1 MRIKPR
7 ERSKLNWDDKL
18 TIEING
24 DRPQCAAIRIEPDHR
39 VPTLFLTGNSTV
51 VDQDEEP
58 WASWG
63 QMIPRFFD
71 AEVCF
76 ANYAESGECAD
87 TFIRAGRLKKALS
100 QMKPGDYM
108 FMEFGHNDQKQ
119 KGPGRGAYY
128 SFATSLKTFIDE
140 VRQCGGHPVLVTPTC
155 RRAFKDGKIQP
166 THADYPDAVH
176 WVAEREQVPLIDLQE
191 MTRVLFE
198 ALGEE
203 GSKRAFVHYPAGTYP
218 GQDKALADNTVDIE
232 TSEGIIA
239 IAENDNALVIN
250 SLGMKEYQ
258 ILQNTTSQVAL
269 TLFKSTGVLGRDD
282 LAWRPGRASGINNTV
297 VYTPEAQLH
306 KPLIFNLMPCIYAD
320 VAGFSSGLVRVQEGM
335 DSVRRYG
342 YVDTLGQ
349 VVIPLKYD
357 YARDFSEGM
366 AVVAKGEWSGKSGYG
381 KRDFEFTGKYGFID
395 RRGNEVIAPIYDGAA
410 DFSEVLAAVGQ
421 MGKYYVRW
429 GFIDAAGTLV
439 IPCKYYEVS
448 SFRNGRAVV
457 CIVSGGALKYGSI
470 DRNGREILPCIY
482 DWVQHTPFGT
492 TWVGEGEDFASRA
505 CTLLDVSGK
514 PLIDYKVYQVNP
526 SGKFGHASAAVP
538 DSTGLLRFGVLDGR
552 GRVIVPFEYDDITI
566 FSEWDSAAAAYVER
580 GIAEVKGKKYPFAL
594 RRGE

>member
-1 MRIKPR
+1 MKTIFAGLLLLMATSIGAQEQARTFQLADAPRYSEETGYGYDLAATPEKGSKAPFFFSVRVPDGNYKVTVRLGSKKQAGVTTVRGESRRLFVENLPTRKGQFVDETFVINKRNPRISDKESVHIKPR
-7 ERSKLNWDDKL
+7 EKTKLNWDDKL

-24 DRPQCAAIRIEPDHR
+24 ERPQCAAIRIEPDHR

-140 VRQCGGHPVLVTPTC
+140 VRQRGGHPVLVTPTC

-203 GSKRAFVHYPAGTYP
+203 GSKRAFVHYPTGTYP
-218 GQDKALADNTVDIE
+218 GQDKALADNTHFNPYGAYQIARCVIE
-232 TSEGIIA
+232 
-239 IAENDNALVIN
+239 
-250 SLGMKEYQ
+250 GMKQARLPFVDHLREDVQ
-258 ILQNTTSQVAL
+258 P
-269 TLFKSTGVLGRDD
+269 F
-282 LAWRPGRASGINNTV
+282 RPS
-297 VYTPEAQLH
+297 
-306 KPLIFNLMPCIYAD
+306 
-320 VAGFSSGLVRVQEGM
+320 
-335 DSVRRYG
+335 
-342 YVDTLGQ
+342 
-349 VVIPLKYD
+349 
-357 YARDFSEGM
+357 
-366 AVVAKGEWSGKSGYG
+366 
-381 KRDFEFTGKYGFID
+381 
-395 RRGNEVIAPIYDGAA
+395 
-410 DFSEVLAAVGQ
+410 
-421 MGKYYVRW
+421 
-429 GFIDAAGTLV
+429 
-439 IPCKYYEVS
+439 
-448 SFRNGRAVV
+448 
-457 CIVSGGALKYGSI
+457 
-470 DRNGREILPCIY
+470 
-482 DWVQHTPFGT
+482 
-492 TWVGEGEDFASRA
+492 
-505 CTLLDVSGK
+505 
-514 PLIDYKVYQVNP
+514 
-526 SGKFGHASAAVP
+526 VP
-538 DSTGLLRFGVLDGR
+538 DSPDAFHWDESPFVEMQKPDGN
-552 GRVIVPFEYDDITI
+552 
-566 FSEWDSAAAAYVER
+566 
-580 GIAEVKGKKYPFAL
+580 
-594 RRGE
+594 

>member
-1 MRIKPR
+1 MMRSHHIIIGLWVCGTGFSVLHASDGGYLLQLTSDKRVPVQRLLEEGDTSSAAPLAGHRLSPEDRYTPEKGYGYDLLASPDESGDRPYYVSVQVPDGNYRVTVLLGNRKEVGVTTVRAESRRLFLESVPTKKGEFRTFTFTVNKRTPKISDTEAVRIKPR

-18 TIEING
+18 TIEITG
-24 DRPQCAAIRIEPDHR
+24 DRPQCAAIRIEPDRR

-191 MTRVLFE
+191 MTRILFE

-218 GQDKALADNTVDIE
+218 GQDKVLADNTHFNPYGAYQIARCVIE
-232 TSEGIIA
+232 
-239 IAENDNALVIN
+239 
-250 SLGMKEYQ
+250 GMKQARLPFVDHLREDVQ
-258 ILQNTTSQVAL
+258 P
-269 TLFKSTGVLGRDD
+269 F
-282 LAWRPGRASGINNTV
+282 RPS
-297 VYTPEAQLH
+297 
-306 KPLIFNLMPCIYAD
+306 
-320 VAGFSSGLVRVQEGM
+320 
-335 DSVRRYG
+335 
-342 YVDTLGQ
+342 
-349 VVIPLKYD
+349 
-357 YARDFSEGM
+357 
-366 AVVAKGEWSGKSGYG
+366 
-381 KRDFEFTGKYGFID
+381 
-395 RRGNEVIAPIYDGAA
+395 
-410 DFSEVLAAVGQ
+410 
-421 MGKYYVRW
+421 
-429 GFIDAAGTLV
+429 
-439 IPCKYYEVS
+439 
-448 SFRNGRAVV
+448 
-457 CIVSGGALKYGSI
+457 
-470 DRNGREILPCIY
+470 
-482 DWVQHTPFGT
+482 
-492 TWVGEGEDFASRA
+492 
-505 CTLLDVSGK
+505 
-514 PLIDYKVYQVNP
+514 
-526 SGKFGHASAAVP
+526 VP
-538 DSTGLLRFGVLDGR
+538 DSPDAFHWDESPFVEMQKPDGN
-552 GRVIVPFEYDDITI
+552 
-566 FSEWDSAAAAYVER
+566 
-580 GIAEVKGKKYPFAL
+580 
-594 RRGE
+594 

>member
-1 MRIKPR
+1 MLLGNRKEAGVTTVRAESRRLFLESVPTKKGEFRTFTFTVNKRTPKISDTEAVRIKPR
-7 ERSKLNWDDKL
+7 ERSKLNWDNKL

-24 DRPQCAAIRIEPDHR
+24 DRPQCAAIRIEPDHC

-140 VRQCGGHPVLVTPTC
+140 VRQRGGHPVLVTPTC

-191 MTRVLFE
+191 MTCVLFE

-218 GQDKALADNTVDIE
+218 GQAKALADNTHFNPY
-232 TSEGIIA
+232 GAYQIA
-239 IAENDNALVIN
+239 RCVVE
-250 SLGMKEYQ
+250 GMKQARLPFVDHLREDVQ
-258 ILQNTTSQVAL
+258 P
-269 TLFKSTGVLGRDD
+269 F
-282 LAWRPGRASGINNTV
+282 RPS
-297 VYTPEAQLH
+297 
-306 KPLIFNLMPCIYAD
+306 
-320 VAGFSSGLVRVQEGM
+320 
-335 DSVRRYG
+335 
-342 YVDTLGQ
+342 
-349 VVIPLKYD
+349 
-357 YARDFSEGM
+357 
-366 AVVAKGEWSGKSGYG
+366 
-381 KRDFEFTGKYGFID
+381 
-395 RRGNEVIAPIYDGAA
+395 
-410 DFSEVLAAVGQ
+410 
-421 MGKYYVRW
+421 
-429 GFIDAAGTLV
+429 
-439 IPCKYYEVS
+439 
-448 SFRNGRAVV
+448 
-457 CIVSGGALKYGSI
+457 
-470 DRNGREILPCIY
+470 
-482 DWVQHTPFGT
+482 
-492 TWVGEGEDFASRA
+492 
-505 CTLLDVSGK
+505 
-514 PLIDYKVYQVNP
+514 
-526 SGKFGHASAAVP
+526 VP
-538 DSTGLLRFGVLDGR
+538 DSPDAFHWDESLFVEMQKPDGN
-552 GRVIVPFEYDDITI
+552 
-566 FSEWDSAAAAYVER
+566 
-580 GIAEVKGKKYPFAL
+580 
-594 RRGE
+594 

>member
-1 MRIKPR
+1 MPTKKGEFRAFTFTVNKRTPKISDSEAVRIKPR

-24 DRPQCAAIRIEPDHR
+24 ERPQCAAIRIEPDHR

-140 VRQCGGHPVLVTPTC
+140 VRQCGGHPVLVTPIC

-218 GQDKALADNTVDIE
+218 GQDKALADNTHFNPYGAYQIARCVIE
-232 TSEGIIA
+232 
-239 IAENDNALVIN
+239 
-250 SLGMKEYQ
+250 GMKQARLPFVDHLREDVQ
-258 ILQNTTSQVAL
+258 P
-269 TLFKSTGVLGRDD
+269 F
-282 LAWRPGRASGINNTV
+282 RPS
-297 VYTPEAQLH
+297 
-306 KPLIFNLMPCIYAD
+306 
-320 VAGFSSGLVRVQEGM
+320 
-335 DSVRRYG
+335 
-342 YVDTLGQ
+342 
-349 VVIPLKYD
+349 
-357 YARDFSEGM
+357 
-366 AVVAKGEWSGKSGYG
+366 
-381 KRDFEFTGKYGFID
+381 
-395 RRGNEVIAPIYDGAA
+395 
-410 DFSEVLAAVGQ
+410 
-421 MGKYYVRW
+421 
-429 GFIDAAGTLV
+429 
-439 IPCKYYEVS
+439 
-448 SFRNGRAVV
+448 
-457 CIVSGGALKYGSI
+457 
-470 DRNGREILPCIY
+470 
-482 DWVQHTPFGT
+482 
-492 TWVGEGEDFASRA
+492 
-505 CTLLDVSGK
+505 
-514 PLIDYKVYQVNP
+514 
-526 SGKFGHASAAVP
+526 VP
-538 DSTGLLRFGVLDGR
+538 DSPDAFHWDESPFVEMQKPDGN
-552 GRVIVPFEYDDITI
+552 
-566 FSEWDSAAAAYVER
+566 
-580 GIAEVKGKKYPFAL
+580 
-594 RRGE
+594 